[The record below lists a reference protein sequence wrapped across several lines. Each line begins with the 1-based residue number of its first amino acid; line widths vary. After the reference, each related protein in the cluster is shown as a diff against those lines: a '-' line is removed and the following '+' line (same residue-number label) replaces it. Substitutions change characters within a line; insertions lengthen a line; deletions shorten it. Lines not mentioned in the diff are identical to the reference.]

1 MSWAGLD
8 DFLIRATTQLDPVAG
23 EAALPAGGE
32 IDELSPEVRANLR
45 SAAVLMGVVPRA
57 TGPTVVLTLRPTTM
71 AEHAG
76 QVAFPGGKVDP
87 GDTDAVAAALREAD
101 EEIGINAK
109 DVDLIGRDGEF
120 FTGSGFRIT
129 PVLGLLPAEFQATPD
144 ITEVEAVF
152 ETPLD
157 FLMNPANHQA
167 KTAHWNGKLRRYYE
181 MPHNGNRIWGVTA
194 GIIRSLHDRL
204 YDRETE

>member
-8 DFLIRATTQLDPVAG
+8 DFLTRAKARLDPVAG
-23 EAALPAGGE
+23 DASLPAGGE
-32 IDELSPEVRANLR
+32 IDTIAETLRENLR
-45 SAAVLMGVVPRA
+45 PAAVLMGVVPRSTGA
-57 TGPTVVLTLRPTTM
+57 TFVLTLRPMTM
-71 AEHAG
+71 AKHAG

-87 GDTDAVAAALREAD
+87 DDRDAVAAALREAE
-101 EEIGINAK
+101 EEIGLDAK

-129 PVLGLLPAEFQATPD
+129 PVLGLLPAAFEAVPD
-144 ITEVEAVF
+144 VTEVEAVF

-157 FLMNPANHQA
+157 FLMNPAHHLS
-167 KTAHWNGKLRRYYE
+167 KTAHWNGALRQYYE

-194 GIIRSLHDRL
+194 GIIRSLHNRL
-204 YDRETE
+204 YD